1 MRNRRW
7 LTAQDAPGAG
17 AFAANTIEKTFR
29 ILEEVVAHQEKGLA
43 FSEIVSRTRFP
54 KASTHRILRCLER
67 IGYLRYD
74 SGTGRYYGDLRL
86 SFLGSQVTSHF
97 DLKGYVRPHLLE
109 LQALTKHTCHLGIRN
124 GDVGVYLDKIES
136 PRAFGI
142 KLHSA
147 VGGTFPLHCTGM
159 GKVLLAFRDPGERK
173 TSVSGA
179 LESFTPNTITQ
190 VGSLEKEL
198 LKIRR
203 RGFAIDREEITRGI
217 MCVAAPVADVEGRV
231 LAAISVTFPAYIDK
245 DRGIAAEI
253 AAVTRCASTI
263 THQLTGRGGQTTP
276 IGAKAARGR
285 LRLSRSRPHDTRG

>member
-1 MRNRRW
+1 MRNLRQVTVRH
-7 LTAQDAPGAG
+7 APGRGVLAV
-17 AFAANTIEKTFR
+17 NTIEKTFR
-29 ILEEVVAHQEKGLA
+29 ILEEIVAHQEKGLA
-43 FSEIVSRTRFP
+43 FSEIVSRTTFP

-67 IGYLRYD
+67 IGYLKYD

-97 DLKGYVRPHLLE
+97 DLKSYVRPHLLE

-159 GKVLLAFRDPGERK
+159 GKVLLAFMDPGERK
-173 TSVSGA
+173 TLMSGA

-190 VGSLEKEL
+190 AGGLERELEKV
-198 LKIRR
+198 RR
-203 RGFAIDREEITRGI
+203 RGFAIDHEEITRGI
-217 MCVAAPVADVEGRV
+217 MCVAAPVADGEGRV

-245 DRGIAAEI
+245 DRGIAAEV
-253 AAVTRCASTI
+253 AAVTRCASAI
-263 THQLTGRGGQTTP
+263 THQLTGRGGRTTP
-276 IGAKAARGR
+276 AGAKAGRSR
-285 LRLSRSRPHDTRG
+285 LRLSRSRPSNTRG